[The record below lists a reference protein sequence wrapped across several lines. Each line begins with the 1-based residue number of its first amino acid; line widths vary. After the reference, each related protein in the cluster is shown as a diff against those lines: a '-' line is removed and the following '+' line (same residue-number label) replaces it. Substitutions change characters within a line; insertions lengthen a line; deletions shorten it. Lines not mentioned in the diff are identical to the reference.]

1 MMGTVNSK
9 LDQILDLIEFI
20 HTEIPDGNALC
31 QFVTLRS
38 LNEVGATHAFIAELK
53 PGGLIIPVYQF
64 GFTDEEVASWTI
76 SSIDDHIPT
85 ADALKT
91 NSIVWL
97 ADNEDWERDYP
108 ALIQHKIPTAETF
121 ICWPIHIRGAYMSV
135 IGVLLKEV
143 ILQSHELKNYL
154 ETLSGLVGL
163 QLSSLKRTRLN
174 VEQDSAVWNLLTN
187 RQHKIVAMM
196 AEGMTNHQ
204 IASEL
209 GYSQSTIRQ
218 DTIKIYE
225 ILGVAGR
232 KGATQAYRI
241 NFPVH
246 GKNSAVS

>member
-1 MMGTVNSK
+1 M
-9 LDQILDLIEFI
+9 LF
-20 HTEIPDGNALC
+20 
-31 QFVTLRS
+31 RS
-38 LNEVGATHAFIAELK
+38 SF
-53 PGGLIIPVYQF
+53 
-64 GFTDEEVASWTI
+64 
-76 SSIDDHIPT
+76 
-85 ADALKT
+85 
-91 NSIVWL
+91 VWL
-97 ADNEDWERDYP
+97 ADNEDWKRDYP

-121 ICWPIHIRGAYMSV
+121 ICWPIHIRGSYMSV
-135 IGVLLKEV
+135 IGVLTKAV
-143 ILQSHELKNYL
+143 VLQSHELKNYL
-154 ETLSGLVGL
+154 ETLSGLIGL
-163 QLSSLKRTRLN
+163 QLSSLKRTRST
-174 VEQDSAVWNLLTN
+174 VEQDSVVWNLLTN

-196 AEGMTNHQ
+196 TEGMTNNQ

>member
-121 ICWPIHIRGAYMSV
+121 ICWPIHIRGRS
-135 IGVLLKEV
+135 EEHTSE
-143 ILQSHELKNYL
+143 LQSH
-154 ETLSGLVGL
+154 
-163 QLSSLKRTRLN
+163 
-174 VEQDSAVWNLLTN
+174 
-187 RQHKIVAMM
+187 
-196 AEGMTNHQ
+196 
-204 IASEL
+204 
-209 GYSQSTIRQ
+209 
-218 DTIKIYE
+218 
-225 ILGVAGR
+225 
-232 KGATQAYRI
+232 
-241 NFPVH
+241 
-246 GKNSAVS
+246 